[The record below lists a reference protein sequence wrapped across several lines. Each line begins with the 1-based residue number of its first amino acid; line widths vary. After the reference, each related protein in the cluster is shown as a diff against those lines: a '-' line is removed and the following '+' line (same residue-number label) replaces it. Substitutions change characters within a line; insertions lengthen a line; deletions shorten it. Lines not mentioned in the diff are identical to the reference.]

1 MNSKIPSLS
10 ALRAFEAVAST
21 RSFTAAADELGVT
34 QAAVS
39 RQVRSLEELLGVPL
53 IQRLH
58 GTNELTEFGHR
69 LYVPLRDSLDRID
82 SAIRSVS
89 AWPTKTLLTVS
100 VAPFFSS
107 VCLTPRIMSFIHAN
121 PSIDLRIHH
130 SYAPPDYTRER
141 IDMGINWGDGDWRG
155 VETVKVMDGGLT
167 VVCAPELADV
177 NMLENS
183 PAALRKHAL
192 FYEFKLKDWVQ
203 WFNQAGIDDMQN
215 FTATRIDDTHALR
228 RIALNGDGFALLCRE
243 MVIEDLDCGRL
254 RQPFGTTVD
263 TGCHYYLNY
272 PSDRE
277 LSSAAKK
284 FRSWLLA
291 IMAPLQ
297 IGEQYPDS

>member
-1 MNSKIPSLS
+1 MSRKIPSFS

-53 IQRLH
+53 FQRLQ
-58 GTNELTEFGHR
+58 GTNELTEPGRR
-69 LYVPLRDSLDRID
+69 LYAPLRDSLDRID
-82 SAIRSVS
+82 AAVRSVS

-107 VCLTPRIMSFIHAN
+107 VWLTPRIMSFIHAN
-121 PSIDLRIHH
+121 PAIDLRIHH

-141 IDMGINWGDGDWRG
+141 VDMGINWGNGDWRG
-155 VETVKVMDGGLT
+155 VESVKVMDGGLT
-167 VVCAPELADV
+167 VVCAPELADA
-177 NMLENS
+177 NLS
-183 PAALRKHAL
+183 KDGPAALRKHAL
-192 FYEFKLKDWVQ
+192 FYEFKLDDWGQ
-203 WFNQAGIDDMQN
+203 WFNQAGIDDTRN

-243 MVIEDLDCGRL
+243 MVVEDLDCGRL
-254 RQPFGTTVD
+254 QQPFDTTVD
-263 TGCHYYLNY
+263 TGSHYYLNY

-277 LSSAAKK
+277 PSSAAKK
-284 FRSWLLA
+284 FRSWLLGSGLITA
-291 IMAPLQ
+291 TI
-297 IGEQYPDS
+297 